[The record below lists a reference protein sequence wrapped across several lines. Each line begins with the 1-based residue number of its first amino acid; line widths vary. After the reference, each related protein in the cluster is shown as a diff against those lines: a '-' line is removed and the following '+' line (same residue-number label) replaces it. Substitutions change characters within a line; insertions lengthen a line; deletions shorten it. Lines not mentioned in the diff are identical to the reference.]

1 MSPINKP
8 IATIVSG
15 LPLSGKTTFLAA
27 LYHNG
32 IAQSR
37 NLSLKKVPEAMKA
50 QESFT
55 LEGNFNDDDGR
66 ALIQDIKDAGYT
78 IVMYVLHV
86 NNEEI
91 AALNLV
97 RRVKMGGKDSI
108 MRTIIKKYNLFGND
122 GFWTGGFVEDGE
134 NPSSIVEIAD
144 EFYFYDNSV
153 RGQDPSL
160 MIAYHKG
167 ILAFM
172 DDERIVQD
180 KHQAIPFHIRVNTK
194 QAIQPKPY
202 DRIDSMKAKIDAA
215 MQRSFN
221 RLCRYYYPG
230 DVTKMARPIKP
241 KQSVLIAYLVST
253 TNHGLAHYGN
263 IVGRLIVSTY
273 ARWIGDLRDETF
285 HTSGLRSYEIEGSRL
300 TLHTLNSIYAFE
312 IIAGNF
318 DTFMFTKANEELIQ
332 EHDRINTTRYDT
344 YWCQIASS
352 FGMIDGA
359 MNVVKLP
366 YEMNLQE
373 ARDYL
378 CEHLLTDNEGNIV
391 TNIMGAYTQRKKR

>member
-1 MSPINKP
+1 MKSNQPK
-8 IATIVSG
+8 ATIISG
-15 LPLSGKTTFLAA
+15 LPLSGKTTFLAT
-27 LYHNG
+27 LYQNG

-37 NLSLKKVPEAMKA
+37 NLSLKKVPDAMKA

-55 LEGNFNDDDGR
+55 VEGDFSDYNGR
-66 ALIQDIKDAGYT
+66 ALIQVIKDAGYT

-86 NNEEI
+86 DDEEI

-97 RRVKMGGKDSI
+97 RRVQMGGKDSI
-108 MRTIIKKYNLFGND
+108 MRNIIKKYNLFGND
-122 GFWTGGFVEDGE
+122 GFWRGGFVEDGE

-144 EFYFYDNSV
+144 EFYFYENSV

-194 QAIQPKPY
+194 QAIQPH

-221 RLCRYYYPG
+221 RLCRYYYPD
-230 DVTKMARPIKP
+230 DVAKMARPLKP

-285 HTSGLRSYEIEGSRL
+285 HTSSLRGYELKGSQL
-300 TLHTLNSIYAFE
+300 TLYTLNSTYVFE
-312 IIAGNF
+312 IIAGEF
-318 DTFMFTKANEELIQ
+318 DTFAFTRANQDLIDEYDAINAASHEL
-332 EHDRINTTRYDT
+332 YL
-344 YWCQIASS
+344 CQIASG

-359 MNVVKLP
+359 ITVVELP
-366 YEMNLQE
+366 YAMNLQE

-378 CEHLLTDNEGNIV
+378 CDHLLTDNEGNLV